1 MRKEAAVETLWT
13 YRARPVRC
21 IDGDTLTLDLDLGF
35 GARIEADLRI
45 AGIDAPEIAAAG
57 GEAALAF
64 LRDEL
69 LGDAFAAGRAAWP
82 LRVRTRKTGSGREA
96 RSFARYV
103 GDVRTEAG
111 TDVAEAMVAT
121 GMAVAIDA

>member
-1 MRKEAAVETLWT
+1 MENLWT

-21 IDGDTLTLDLDLGF
+21 IDGDTLSLELDLGF
-35 GARIEADLRI
+35 GARLEFDLRV
-45 AGIDAPEIAAAG
+45 AGIDAPEMGAADGA
-57 GEAALAF
+57 AALAF
-64 LRDEL
+64 LRDEV

-82 LRVRTRKTGSGREA
+82 LRVRTRKTGTGNDV

-121 GMAVAIDA
+121 GHAVPAEG